1 MENLNSLYV
10 TLCPDD
16 KSQVERMKCCIIM
29 TQEENIKL
37 KNILVDGC

>member
-16 KSQVERMKCCIIM
+16 KSQVERMKCIIL

>member
-16 KSQVERMKCCIIM
+16 KSQVERMKCIVL